1 MGRSA
6 ADKLKRFYKIFSG
19 EDRVLVLIN
28 ADPDAIASA
37 MAVKR
42 LLWRKVAAVTISNVN
57 VISRPDNAAMLRL
70 LGIAMTHIENVEIN
84 RFSKFVIV
92 DSQPNHHDLFSDFSF
107 NVIIDHHPDTGVK
120 SDFRDIRPDYGAT
133 ASILTEYLRSA
144 RIKPSVK
151 LATGLLY
158 AIKTDTNSFARQTI
172 MEDLRAFQFLFKHSN
187 THLARKI
194 EYADLRFDY
203 LKYFRYALS
212 NLQLRRGRIFVH
224 LDQVVNPDVCV
235 LLADFFMRV
244 NPIKWSIVSGIH
256 DNKLIIILRN
266 DGVRKNAGQCAKIA
280 FSPLGSAG
288 GHRSMARA
296 EIPLEAIADILNTE
310 STKDV
315 RKWIIKQIEKGPN
328 IKTRK
333 PGDIKDGQSCKP
345 SDTKEGRS

>member
-1 MGRSA
+1 MGRSS
-6 ADKLKRFYKIFSG
+6 ADKLRRFYKNFSG

-42 LLWRKVAAVTISNVN
+42 LLWRKVAGVTISNIN
-57 VISRPDNAAMLRL
+57 VISRPDNVAMIKL
-70 LGIAMTHIENVEIN
+70 LGISMTHVENIEMD

-92 DSQPNHHDLFSDFSF
+92 DSQPDHHDLFSSFTF
-107 NVIIDHHPDTGVK
+107 NVVIDHHPDTGIK
-120 SDFRDIRPDYGAT
+120 CDFKDIRPDYGAT

-158 AIKTDTNSFARQTI
+158 AIKTDTNSFARHTS
-172 MEDLRAFQFLFKHSN
+172 MEDIRAFQFLFKHSN

-203 LKYFRYALS
+203 LKYFRNALS
-212 NLQLRRGRIFVH
+212 NLHLRRGRIFVH
-224 LDQVVNPDVCV
+224 LGPVINPDVCV

-244 NPIKWSIVSGIH
+244 NPVKWSIVSGIH

-266 DGVRKNAGQCAKIA
+266 DGIRKNAGRIAKTA
-280 FSPLGSAG
+280 FSALGSAG

-296 EIPLEAIADILNTE
+296 ELPLEALSEFLDTHDI
-310 STKDV
+310 KAV
-315 RKWIIKQIEKGPN
+315 RKWVINQIEKGPQ
-328 IKTRK
+328 KKARK
-333 PGDIKDGQSCKP
+333 QNDKKNGQS
-345 SDTKEGRS
+345 

>member
-6 ADKLKRFYKIFSG
+6 ADKLRRFYKNFSG
-19 EDRVLVLIN
+19 EDRVLILIN

-57 VISRPDNAAMLRL
+57 VISRPDNSAMLRL
-70 LGIAMTHIENVEIN
+70 LGISITHVDNIEAG
-84 RFSKFVIV
+84 RYSKFVMV
-92 DSQPNHHDLFSDFSF
+92 DSQPDHHELFSSFSF
-107 NVIIDHHPDTGVK
+107 NVVIDHHPDTGIK
-120 SDFRDIRPDYGAT
+120 CDFRDIRPDYGAT

-158 AIKTDTNSFARQTI
+158 AIKTDTNSFARQTT
-172 MEDLRAFQFLFKHSN
+172 MEDLRAFQFLFKYSN

-203 LKYFRYALS
+203 LKYFRNALS
-212 NLQLRRGRIFVH
+212 NLHLRRGRIFVH
-224 LDQVVNPDVCV
+224 LGPVVNPDVCV

-244 NPIKWSIVSGIH
+244 NPVKWSIVSGIH

-266 DGVRKNAGQCAKIA
+266 DGVRKNAGKVAKAA
-280 FSPLGSAG
+280 FSACGSAG

-296 EIPLEAIADILNTE
+296 ELPLEALSDVFDV
-310 STKDV
+310 KDAKIT
-315 RKWIIKQIEKGPN
+315 RKWIISKIEQGPKK
-328 IKTRK
+328 KTRK
-333 PGDIKDGQSCKP
+333 AGDGKNGQS
-345 SDTKEGRS
+345 

>member
-1 MGRSA
+1 MPRSA
-6 ADKLKRFYKIFSG
+6 ADKLRRFYKNFSG
-19 EDRVLVLIN
+19 EDRVLVVIN

-42 LLWRKVAAVTISNVN
+42 LLWRKVANVTISNVN
-57 VISRPDNAAMLRL
+57 VISRPDNAAMIRL
-70 LGIAMTHIENVEIN
+70 LGISVTHVENIEIN
-84 RFSKFVIV
+84 RFSKFVVV
-92 DSQPNHHDLFSDFSF
+92 DSQPNHHDLFSNFSF
-107 NVIIDHHPDTGVK
+107 HVIIDHHPDTGVK
-120 SDFRDIRPDYGAT
+120 SDFRDIRPEYGAT

-203 LKYFRYALS
+203 LKYFRNALS
-212 NLQLRRGRIFVH
+212 NLQLRRGRVFVH
-224 LDQVVNPDVCV
+224 LGPVVNPDVCV

-244 NPIKWSIVSGIH
+244 NPVKWSIVSGIH
-256 DNKLIIILRN
+256 DNKLVIILRN
-266 DGVRKNAGQCAKIA
+266 DGVRKNAGRVAKSA
-280 FSPLGSAG
+280 FAALGSAG

-296 EIPLEAIADILNTE
+296 ELPLEALTDCLDAED
-310 STKDV
+310 TKV
-315 RKWIIKQIEKGPN
+315 ARKWIINQIEQGPH
-328 IKTRK
+328 KKKARK
-333 PGDIKDGQSCKP
+333 S
-345 SDTKEGRS
+345 SDTKDEQS

>member
-1 MGRSA
+1 MGQSA

-19 EDRVLVLIN
+19 EDRVLVVIN

-42 LLWRKVAAVTISNVN
+42 LLWRKVAGVTISNVN
-57 VISRPDNAAMLRL
+57 VISRPDNAAMIRL
-70 LGIAMTHIENVEIN
+70 LGISITHVENIEIR

-92 DSQPNHHDLFSDFSF
+92 DSQPNHHDLFSGFSF
-107 NVIIDHHPDTGVK
+107 HVVIDHHPDTGIK

-158 AIKTDTNSFARQTI
+158 AIKTDTNSFARQTT

-203 LKYFRYALS
+203 LKYFRNALS

-244 NPIKWSIVSGIH
+244 NPVKWSIVSGFY

-266 DGVRKNAGQCAKIA
+266 DGVRKNAGRIAKTA
-280 FSPLGSAG
+280 FSALGSAG

-296 EIPLEAIADILNTE
+296 ELPLETLADFLDTDD
-310 STKDV
+310 TKAV
-315 RKWIIKQIEKGPN
+315 RKWIIKQIEHGPP
-328 IKTRK
+328 KKARK
-333 PGDIKDGQSCKP
+333 PNDKKNGQS
-345 SDTKEGRS
+345 

>member
-6 ADKLKRFYKIFSG
+6 ADKLRRFYKIFSG

-42 LLWRKVAAVTISNVN
+42 LLWRKVAGVTISNVN

-70 LGIAMTHIENVEIN
+70 LGVAITHVENIESS

-92 DSQPNHHDLFSDFSF
+92 DSQPDHHDLFSAFSF
-107 NVIIDHHPDTGVK
+107 NAVIDHHPDTGIK
-120 SDFRDIRPDYGAT
+120 ADFRDIRPDYGAT

-144 RIKPSVK
+144 RIKPSIK

-172 MEDLRAFQFLFKHSN
+172 MEDIRAFQFLFKYSN

-203 LKYFRYALS
+203 LKYFRNALS

-224 LDQVVNPDVCV
+224 LGPVVSPDVCV

-244 NPIKWSIVSGIH
+244 NPVKWSIVSGIH
-256 DNKLIIILRN
+256 DNKLIIIIRN
-266 DGVRKNAGQCAKIA
+266 DGVRKNAGKVAKNA
-280 FSPLGSAG
+280 FSADGSAG

-296 EIPLEAIADILNTE
+296 ELPLEKFADFIDVDD
-310 STKDV
+310 TKV
-315 RKWIIKQIEKGPN
+315 IRKWIISKIEQRPKKKG
-328 IKTRK
+328 RK
-333 PGDIKDGQSCKP
+333 SGE
-345 SDTKEGRS
+345 TKEGQS